1 VVDLAVAVSTAQ
13 RRPYSGICYRQQS
26 PKYDPL
32 SGEGARMQGGRFN
45 PPNSFAVLYLCST
58 AGCAAAEFMRFATD
72 HPIGPAGF
80 LPRSLYR
87 YTVDF
92 SNVLDL
98 TDPATLDHLD
108 VVATRLVQEDRTLTH
123 QIGELAH
130 QLLYQGVLNGSAAG
144 VDNVL
149 SVFSDDLRG
158 GRLLPELEA
167 TWTDLDD
174 LPIF

>member
-1 VVDLAVAVSTAQ
+1 MVDLVVAISTAQ

-45 PPNSFAVLYLCST
+45 PPNSFAVLDLCST

-108 VVATRLVQEDRTLTH
+108 VAADRLVQEDRTLTH
-123 QIGELAH
+123 QIGELAASTTT
-130 QLLYQGVLNGSAAG
+130 N
-144 VDNVL
+144 
-149 SVFSDDLRG
+149 
-158 GRLLPELEA
+158 
-167 TWTDLDD
+167 TT
-174 LPIF
+174 

>member
-1 VVDLAVAVSTAQ
+1 MIALQVHGRLLQ
-13 RRPYSGICYRQQS
+13 RPRPHRSR
-26 PKYDPL
+26 DP
-32 SGEGARMQGGRFN
+32 
-45 PPNSFAVLYLCST
+45 C
-58 AGCAAAEFMRFATD
+58 
-72 HPIGPAGF
+72 
-80 LPRSLYR
+80 
-87 YTVDF
+87 
-92 SNVLDL
+92 
-98 TDPATLDHLD
+98 HLD